1 MSILRHLDDRVF
13 PIMLDRHLESSDDFV
28 GDACAK
34 VLRSGEGQA
43 ISSPGFG
50 IQSPRRAGSSEGIR
64 PMSGLAQASGA
75 QVRSVFITQGGR
87 LGKAFNAGVAMKAG
101 QVIRIVLERVA
112 EIEKP

>member
-1 MSILRHLDDRVF
+1 
-13 PIMLDRHLESSDDFV
+13 
-28 GDACAK
+28 
-34 VLRSGEGQA
+34 
-43 ISSPGFG
+43 
-50 IQSPRRAGSSEGIR
+50 
-64 PMSGLAQASGA
+64 MSGLAQASGA